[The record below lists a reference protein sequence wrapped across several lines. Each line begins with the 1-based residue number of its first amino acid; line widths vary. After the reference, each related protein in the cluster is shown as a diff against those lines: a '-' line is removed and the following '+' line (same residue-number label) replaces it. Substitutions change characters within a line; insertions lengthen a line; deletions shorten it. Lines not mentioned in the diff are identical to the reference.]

1 MGDRTALDEVTEDE
15 RAALEEIERGLEEF
29 RRAHGALVEFHHAIG
44 RGIER
49 FEDATDRLEES
60 GERDELADRLR
71 EEVLPA
77 GVTDDGKLTY
87 QLVAEFEEGLLADV
101 ESIGDDALEGL
112 ADGRRYPIERAER
125 GEPTDGESA

>member
-29 RRAHGALVEFHHAIG
+29 RRAHGALVEFHHAVG

-49 FEDATDRLEES
+49 FDDATDRLEES
-60 GERDELADRLR
+60 DDHAELADRLR
-71 EEVLPA
+71 EAVLTA

-87 QLVAEFEEGLLADV
+87 QLVAEFEDGLLTDV
-101 ESIGDDALEGL
+101 ERIGDDALEDF
-112 ADGRRYPIERAER
+112 ADGQRYPIERAER
-125 GEPTDGESA
+125 GEPTGSESG